1 MHGLC
6 MEQRVNNLWLKV
18 FIQNQTKT
26 DLDMKEMEDKDKKR
40 CNIMLDL
47 FSLYISCILHGI

>member
-47 FSLYISCILHGI
+47 FSLYISCILYGI